1 MRIRQFGNIYQ
12 LAFLPTIFPI
22 NCYLVDEGV
31 DLTLIDTGMAFCTKG
46 ILQVIKRLNKPL
58 ARIALT
64 HPHVDHI
71 GSLDAIKAAFP
82 AAQVYVSRRDAR
94 LMLGDTSLQ
103 CTEDQTEIKGG
114 FDQHVQTKPD
124 ELLEA
129 NRQLKSLTVYDAPGH
144 TPGSIVF
151 YQESSA
157 ILLAGDA
164 MVTRGGLAVAGDKRW
179 LFPFSAAATWSPATA
194 IKSMERLNQLPI
206 RYLLVGHGRVM
217 KDANSKITKAIWRA
231 ERKVGHV

>member
-46 ILQVIKRLNKPL
+46 ILQVIKKLNKPL

-71 GSLDAIKAAFP
+71 GSLDAIKTAFP

-103 CTEDQTEIKGG
+103 CTEDQAEIKGG

-124 ELLEA
+124 NLLEE
-129 NRQLKSLTVYDAPGH
+129 NRQLKSLTIYDGPRPHTGGH
-144 TPGSIVF
+144 RLLPKVVGYIIGGGCHGYSGWFGSCW
-151 YQESSA
+151 
-157 ILLAGDA
+157 G
-164 MVTRGGLAVAGDKRW
+164 
-179 LFPFSAAATWSPATA
+179 
-194 IKSMERLNQLPI
+194 
-206 RYLLVGHGRVM
+206 
-217 KDANSKITKAIWRA
+217 
-231 ERKVGHV
+231 

>member
-82 AAQVYVSRRDAR
+82 AAQVYVSRRDAGSPVCNVRRIKRR
-94 LMLGDTSLQ
+94 L
-103 CTEDQTEIKGG
+103 K
-114 FDQHVQTKPD
+114 VV
-124 ELLEA
+124 
-129 NRQLKSLTVYDAPGH
+129 LTN
-144 TPGSIVF
+144 
-151 YQESSA
+151 
-157 ILLAGDA
+157 
-164 MVTRGGLAVAGDKRW
+164 MC
-179 LFPFSAAATWSPATA
+179 
-194 IKSMERLNQLPI
+194 RLNQTI
-206 RYLLVGHGRVM
+206 C
-217 KDANSKITKAIWRA
+217 
-231 ERKVGHV
+231 